1 MNAAHKRGP
10 SEETRA
16 KRLEKILMGLVR
28 LVRLVQ
34 TNRATNRATSAK
46 RERETPNAEGHN

>member
-16 KRLEKILMGLVR
+16 KRLEKILVG